1 MNHELLLSLE
11 LLEQATRGFR
21 FRLHS
26 RNQSSLKLFLPFP
39 EVIGLRFAVAG
50 TTQEA
55 EWYTGL
61 LVSAAGGGF
70 TLDPSETRAF
80 EWKVRPCSV
89 ERSEPHEDYSDY
101 SDYYRWCV
109 ELRRG
114 EYDVWYR
121 WRVDKDFFDPDSHM
135 RLEDLEYSAARE
147 QAVVWQGEAAS
158 NRLQVRAP

>member
-11 LLEQATRGFR
+11 LLEQASWGFR
-21 FRLHS
+21 FRLLALN
-26 RNQSSLKLFLPFP
+26 RSSVNLLLPFP
-39 EVIGLRFAVAG
+39 EVIALRFAAANTG
-50 TTQEA
+50 EEA
-55 EWYTGL
+55 VWYTSL

-70 TLDPSETRAF
+70 TLAPAESRGF
-80 EWKVRPCSV
+80 EWKVRPCSI
-89 ERSEPHEDYSDY
+89 ERTEPNEDYSDY

-109 ELRRG
+109 ALRSG

-135 RLEDLEYSAARE
+135 RLEDLEYCAARE

-158 NRLQVRAP
+158 NRLRVNAA